1 MKGRTYLIINI
12 ITQSLEIML
21 DGNNTLASELLDLR
35 SAVVLPVRDIS
46 VVPYPQWSSGEDNRA
61 DIVIMASRSHGFL
74 VGLGSTSLISQD
86 ETGTNPNGAGAEH
99 KSSGDSLAVV
109 DTASSNNLYG
119 LSSHWAL
126 LALDELHNCRD
137 QDSGGDIASVSTSL
151 SSLCADDIDTE
162 IEALL
167 NVFGVSNHVHV

>member
-1 MKGRTYLIINI
+1 MLRHHQPTRQQRLCALLLIYNSGGLAHKEGAGVVHGLIINI

-86 ETGTNPNGAGAEH
+86 ETGTP
-99 KSSGDSLAVV
+99 
-109 DTASSNNLYG
+109 
-119 LSSHWAL
+119 
-126 LALDELHNCRD
+126 C
-137 QDSGGDIASVSTSL
+137 
-151 SSLCADDIDTE
+151 
-162 IEALL
+162 
-167 NVFGVSNHVHV
+167 